1 MIPGMYVTTLLLGI
15 LSSAVSGWVGWRC
28 YRLHRADR
36 ELAALGSL
44 APLAFF
50 SALFAVGVGVI
61 AVPRSFY
68 VGEVLILVLGV
79 FVPIMWAFFG
89 YRVVVEAGG
98 TSPRLP
104 RMFGLAVLGAIAA
117 LVFFLVSRPVLSE
130 GAWYVEQN
138 ERWLFFMLLILGAWA
153 VSYFERA
160 FRWSTD
166 RLRKKLLWPRM
177 WLAALFTL
185 WVLITGEGFIWARI
199 HDYWLA
205 PIAVVQAGSIFMLYL
220 FFRFRADEDV
230 PFSFSRRAAYSSA
243 IAVILGVYL
252 IFMGLV
258 GLFIRWVGGDLE
270 TYLSILAAFLAVVLL
285 SLLIALPS
293 VGRRVRRF
301 IDRHLYKS
309 RIDFAAEWT
318 KVTENISGI
327 LELPALVKT
336 VAGFMQDAFSDR
348 VYIFLPAPGGGE
360 YGLYYPFGHEFPHA
374 LSIRGEGADWLWRL
388 GEPVFIGIWKAQVT
402 DRQENE
408 FLSFLEQTFEGRII
422 VPLVARRRMLGFA
435 VLGPRRDR
443 PDYDDEDFEFLSAL
457 AGPVAF
463 AVLTGQVSE
472 ELVARR
478 EMESFNRL
486 STFVA
491 HDLKNSVSMLSMLLQ
506 NAQEHMGDPAF
517 QESALR
523 TITDAVGRMQNLIA
537 KISAEKDRLPPES
550 KPVDLNKM
558 VEEIAANTRLD
569 AGSRIAYRF
578 NRGQIPQAIGDP
590 INIRRILEN
599 LIVNAIEA
607 MPEGGTLDVSTG
619 TSDGSAAPWVWVRV
633 RDTGAGMT
641 REFISTRL
649 FKLFESTKKKGLGIG
664 MFQVKQMVEADGGRI
679 QVHSEPGTGTTFEVF
694 WCSQDREGGENQ
706 EGKTAGE

>member
-1 MIPGMYVTTLLLGI
+1 MIPGLHVTTLLLGI
-15 LSSAVSGWVGWRC
+15 VSGAVSGWVGWRC
-28 YRLHRADR
+28 YRLYRADR
-36 ELAALGSL
+36 ELVALGSL
-44 APLAFF
+44 APLAAFSIFF
-50 SALFAVGVGVI
+50 AAGVAVI
-61 AVPRSFY
+61 AVPQSFY
-68 VGEVLILVLGV
+68 VGEVLILVVGV
-79 FVPIMWAFFG
+79 FSPMIWAFFG

-98 TSPRLP
+98 APPRTPRL
-104 RMFGLAVLGAIAA
+104 FGLAALGAIATI
-117 LVFFLVSRPVLSE
+117 VFLLISRPDISE
-130 GAWYVEQN
+130 GAWYIEEN

-199 HDYWLA
+199 HDYWLG
-205 PIAVVQAGSIFMLYL
+205 PIAIAQAGSILALYL

-243 IAVILGVYL
+243 IVVILGAYL

-258 GLFIRWVGGDLE
+258 GMLIRWAGGDVE
-270 TYLSILAAFLAVVLL
+270 TYLSILAAFLAVLLL

-309 RIDFAAEWT
+309 RIDFAAEWA

-327 LELPALVKT
+327 LELPTLVKT
-336 VAGFMQDAFSDR
+336 VAGFMQDTFSDR
-348 VYIFLPAPGGGE
+348 VYIFLPAPGGGQ
-360 YGLYYPFGHEFPHA
+360 YTLYYPFGHDFPHV
-374 LSIRGEGADWLWRL
+374 LPIKGEAADWLWRL
-388 GEPVFIGIWKAQVT
+388 GEPVFIGNWKTQVS
-402 DRQENE
+402 DRRELE
-408 FLSFLEQTFEGRII
+408 FLSFLEQSFEGRII
-422 VPLVARRRMLGFA
+422 VPLLARRNMLGFA

-506 NAQEHMGDPAF
+506 NAQKHMDDPAF

-550 KPVDLNKM
+550 KPIDLNKM
-558 VEEIAANTRLD
+558 IEEIAAQTRLD
-569 AGSRIAYRF
+569 VDSRITYRF
-578 NRGQIPQAIGDP
+578 NPGQIPPAVGDP
-590 INIRRILEN
+590 MNIRRILEN
-599 LIVNAIEA
+599 LIVNAMEA
-607 MPEGGTLDVSTG
+607 MPDGGELEVSTG
-619 TSDGSAAPWVWVRV
+619 TQNGAATPWVWVRV

-664 MFQVKQMVEADGGRI
+664 MYQVKQMVEADGGRI
-679 QVHSEPGTGTTFEVF
+679 QVYSEPDKGTTFEVS
-694 WCSQDREGGENQ
+694 WCSQNREDGRNLQ
-706 EGKTAGE
+706 AKTAGE